1 MGSKWT
7 IEFLNDKVEKE
18 FDQFPADIRAK
29 VIHIATL
36 IAEFGLPNIGE
47 PYIKHIQNKLWE
59 IRAKGK
65 DGIGRSLYVTAI
77 SKRVVILRN
86 FIKKTRKT
94 PQKEIEIALQRAKE
108 INDG

>member
-1 MGSKWT
+1 MVSQWT
-7 IEFLNDKVEKE
+7 IEFLDDKVEKE

-29 VIHIATL
+29 VVHEARL

-47 PYIKHIQNKLWE
+47 PYIKHLQEKLWE

-65 DGIGRSLYVTAI
+65 DGIGRSLYVTATG
-77 SKRVVILRN
+77 KRIIILRN

-94 PQKEIEIALQRAKE
+94 PQKEIKIALQRAKE